1 MSDIQDFQAL
11 GLSEEMLSALALK
24 GFKAPSPIQALTI
37 PKLLTGTKDLI
48 GQAQTGTGKTAA
60 FGIPIIE
67 NAEEGC
73 KKPQALILAPT
84 RELSMQIAEEINSF
98 KGDRKLRIA
107 SFYGGQNI
115 EIQLQLLRQGNMD
128 IIIGTFATFVA
139 ASTAYLLRNVRFFT
153 LPVLS
158 SLMPVLTNGI
168 LIGLELELFLI
179 KGPFH
184 FSSFLLQ
191 GGMVAIGEFTV
202 CVILGLPFFKLLQK
216 FNIEKALQTK

>member
-24 GFKAPSPIQALTI
+24 GFKTPSPIQALTI

-84 RELSMQIAEEINSF
+84 RELSMQIAEEINYF
-98 KGDRKLRIA
+98 RKLYGSLHPTVFLSYEREAYYCRDDSDFRVTFDDTVLCRQEELSLSSQVYGTPILPPGKVLMEIKCAGGIPLWMTRVLSEERIYKTTF
-107 SFYGGQNI
+107 SKYG
-115 EIQLQLLRQGNMD
+115 
-128 IIIGTFATFVA
+128 
-139 ASTAYLLRNVRFFT
+139 TAYKT
-153 LPVLS
+153 LIFPQSHPVNPYQMLE
-158 SLMPVLTNGI
+158 VTTN
-168 LIGLELELFLI
+168 
-179 KGPFH
+179 
-184 FSSFLLQ
+184 
-191 GGMVAIGEFTV
+191 A
-202 CVILGLPFFKLLQK
+202 
-216 FNIEKALQTK
+216 